1 MKPLTLTMTNFG
13 PYEHQTIDF
22 RKLDEASIFLIA
34 GPTGSGKTTLF
45 DAMTFALY
53 GESASD
59 DRDPQALRSDFAE
72 PDAPTEVT
80 LRFEHKGVEYEVT
93 RQPKQVL
100 AKKRGTGT
108 REYGST
114 GKLQIF
120 KAGQKVDEITRLQE
134 INLTL
139 TDILQISRKQ
149 FVQIV
154 LLPQGD
160 FRRFLV
166 SDSSAKETILRK
178 VFGTQLFQHWATA
191 LKQQLAQ
198 QREKIKTAQSV
209 IDTGLKRVRW
219 TQPGED
225 HDLTQLEV
233 QYQADLT
240 ALETVKTK
248 LADTQQQVNQL
259 TRQIET
265 DQNMNQNIEKLNG
278 KQAEKRQLQEQQPEI
293 ENTQQRLATLNW
305 VSEQRHDYEK
315 QQELQQQL
323 QKVNQQK
330 VTLTSKLKNQT
341 QNTQQLQD
349 QQNQLAEQKSDFT
362 KIQSD
367 LAILTKQR
375 PLYEQVR
382 QLDETLTQQM
392 ADCTKAETELLNVQ
406 SDSERQRA
414 QLEKLNQ
421 QISKQPELLKAS
433 ARLTAQL
440 STHNTVKK
448 QVSQLLE
455 QQSELTRQAQM
466 LTDDQ
471 SNLAVLSD
479 KVKQSNADFEDLR
492 NQWLAGQ
499 IAVLAKQLKPGTP
512 CPVCGST
519 DHPAPF
525 ASTNTKI
532 VDNETVKRVERSLQQ
547 LKDQATKAQT
557 VLEADQ
563 KAFDQLNQE
572 TTEREKALKEQL
584 KVPIDL
590 PVKDLLAQVTD
601 DESTTTQQL
610 ETVTAQLKG
619 IDQALIDQHTKSAE
633 IDDLQQQL
641 QTCKEQVQTAKLVQQ
656 TTQTKLAEAKKQLP
670 EQFADLAA
678 LDQYLQQQQAQV
690 SDYQQ
695 EVQKNNLALQQSKEA
710 VAMIQANLTNA
721 DASLTETQQKLTL
734 ITTALEQAVTQ
745 QFGPNQMDQFVTMIS
760 QLDEITPLKQSVQKY
775 QQALTSAKAAVAA
788 YQQLVGDKTIV
799 DIGPNQAR
807 LNELNDQL
815 KTIQQDAAEK
825 QKQVTVN
832 GDILNQ
838 IKTATQQVSAQLDEL
853 NELQLLVETV
863 AGGGENKL
871 SLERYVLRARL
882 VEILS
887 IANQHLKQLSSGRYS
902 MQLHLEAGAYQK
914 NTGLEIDV
922 YDDNVGQTRSVHTLS
937 GGESFIAAL
946 SLALALG
953 ESIQNESGGISI
965 DALFIDEGF
974 GSLDQE
980 SLSTAMQALENVESS
995 NRMIGIISHV
1005 TLLQETVPYQIQV
1018 QPMGQGKS
1026 TATIV
1031 VP

>member
-45 DAMTFALY
+45 DAITFALY

-178 VFGTQLFQHWATA
+178 VFGTQLFQHWAAA

-209 IDTGLKRVRW
+209 IDTGLKRVHW
-219 TQPGED
+219 TQPGEN
-225 HDLTQLEV
+225 HDLAQLET

-240 ALETVKTK
+240 ALGNVKTK

-265 DQNMNQNIEKLNG
+265 DQNMNQNIAKLNS
-278 KQAEKRQLQEQQPEI
+278 KQEEKRRLQEQQPEI
-293 ENTQQRLATLNW
+293 ENTQQRLAKLNW

-330 VTLTSKLKNQT
+330 VTLTLNLKTQT
-341 QNTQQLQD
+341 QNAQQLQN
-349 QQNQLAEQKSDFT
+349 QQNQLMEQQSVIK
-362 KIQSD
+362 KVQSD
-367 LAILTKQR
+367 LVILTKQR

-382 QLDETLTQQM
+382 QLDETLTQQI
-392 ADCTKAETELLNVQ
+392 ADCTKAETELLKVQ
-406 SDSERQRA
+406 SDSERQQA

-433 ARLTAQL
+433 ARLTTAL

-455 QQSELTRQAQM
+455 QQSELTKQAQT

-471 SNLAVLSD
+471 LNLAALSD
-479 KVKQSNADFEDLR
+479 KVKRSNADFEELR

-532 VDNETVKRVERSLQQ
+532 VDNETVKRAERSLQQ
-547 LKDQATKAQT
+547 LKDQETKAQT
-557 VLEADQ
+557 FLEADQ

-572 TTEREKALKEQL
+572 TTEREKTLKEQL

-601 DESTTTQQL
+601 EELTTTQQL

-633 IDDLQQQL
+633 INGLQRQL

-670 EQFADLAA
+670 DQFEDLAA
-678 LDQYLQQQQAQV
+678 LDHYLQQQQAQV

-695 EVQKNNLALQQSKEA
+695 EVQKTNLALQQSKEA
-710 VAMIQANLTNA
+710 VATIQANLTNA

-745 QFGPNQMDQFVTMIS
+745 QFGPNQMEQFVTMIS
-760 QLDEITPLKQSVQKY
+760 QLDEITSLKQSVQNY

-799 DIGPNQAR
+799 DIGPSQAR
-807 LNELNDQL
+807 LNDLNDQL